1 MTIDINGRKVKVDPS
16 FRNLSPEDQD
26 KAVEEIAAEM
36 NISAQPQDSGPSGFA
51 AFAGSAPFRA
61 VGAGVELANAVA
73 GRAVQEARALGRT
86 FGEPGGMGQLREEL
100 REPSSGLVERPLGG
114 MQDMSAVANF
124 LRSSMPTR
132 DPETLPEYIGQFT
145 GESATALPVMLRGA
159 QMLEG
164 GRGVVGGLSR
174 AFTRETAER
183 PVRTASIEAAAAA
196 TGGTAR
202 MVGEQNE
209 LGPFSQ
215 ASLEMGGAMMGGAAA
230 ALSPINAMT
239 GLYRKGMA
247 VFPFTEQGGLRR
259 ASKGVQ
265 GLVQNPEQAARMI
278 DDLKGTALLPSAR
291 TEEPGLMAIEAH
303 VLAQDPARAA
313 RISRQSADT
322 TADLVNQ
329 IRQSG
334 NIQDTRKFV
343 AAKRERL
350 VKALDARIEQAG
362 DEAASVVASMGV
374 DPSTGQAQASVAVR
388 EALETALADAKVQE
402 GMLWQAIPQDAR
414 VPVQNVVAKHKEL
427 RKQLSSAQIE
437 DMPVYVTRAMGI
449 IRERKITKTTVREMD
464 GLYKKLGEVATAA
477 RASGE
482 RNKAR
487 IAEEMRESIW
497 QSLELAEGGPQVR
510 EAIDTA
516 RGFSQTMNE
525 KFRRGAV
532 GRILGYSREG
542 GAAVAP
548 ESTLDVALGP
558 LRKGLLGARSLE
570 KATESPVILE
580 GIQDYLKSQF
590 VRNAVVDGRVDPKKT
605 ATFFKQNAELLDAMP
620 TLKNQLQAA
629 RSAEDAARR
638 VTDHAT
644 AFKKA
649 LDRPDVSAAARFLKA
664 PVDQEVARIMSSAD
678 PERYFKQLRSM
689 AIKQKNGEAMN
700 GLKAGLSEWLIKE
713 ATSAGSI
720 DIAGRPLFNGMR
732 LRSIMQEPR
741 VANAMKTVYSKQE
754 LENISKL
761 ADLTAKLQRQSLGA
775 GKIDAI
781 DDLPSRLIEIPA
793 RVLGAKIGAK
803 MSGTAGGS
811 IQTAKIGSTT
821 VFDFIKRLTGDKASQ
836 LVSDAIENPELMAAL
851 LRHNSSA
858 STQQRAAYERS
869 IRAYLAGPGARLMD
883 EQTRELLN
891 EENRRR

>member
-1 MTIDINGRKVKVDPS
+1 
-16 FRNLSPEDQD
+16 
-26 KAVEEIAAEM
+26 
-36 NISAQPQDSGPSGFA
+36 
-51 AFAGSAPFRA
+51 
-61 VGAGVELANAVA
+61 
-73 GRAVQEARALGRT
+73 
-86 FGEPGGMGQLREEL
+86 
-100 REPSSGLVERPLGG
+100 
-114 MQDMSAVANF
+114 
-124 LRSSMPTR
+124 
-132 DPETLPEYIGQFT
+132 
-145 GESATALPVMLRGA
+145 
-159 QMLEG
+159 
-164 GRGVVGGLSR
+164 
-174 AFTRETAER
+174 
-183 PVRTASIEAAAAA
+183 
-196 TGGTAR
+196 
-202 MVGEQNE
+202 
-209 LGPFSQ
+209 
-215 ASLEMGGAMMGGAAA
+215 
-230 ALSPINAMT
+230 
-239 GLYRKGMA
+239 
-247 VFPFTEQGGLRR
+247 
-259 ASKGVQ
+259 
-265 GLVQNPEQAARMI
+265 MI
-278 DDLKGTALLPSAR
+278 DDLKGTALMPSAR

-303 VLAQDPARAA
+303 VLSQDPARAA
-313 RISRQSADT
+313 RVSQRNADT
-322 TADLVNQ
+322 TAELVNQ

-388 EALETALADAKVQE
+388 EALETALADARVQE

-414 VPVQNVVAKHKEL
+414 VPVRNVVAKHKEL

-532 GRILGYSREG
+532 GRILRYSREG

-570 KATESPVILE
+570 KATDSPVILE

-590 VRNAVVDGRVDPKKT
+590 VRNAVVDGRVSPQR
-605 ATFFKQNAELLDAMP
+605 AESFFKQNAELLDAMP
-620 TLKNQLQAA
+620 TLKQQLQSA

-649 LDRPDVSAAARFLKA
+649 LDRPEVSATARFLQA
-664 PVDQEVARIMSSAD
+664 PVDQEVARVMSSAD

-689 AIKQKNGEAMN
+689 AIKQKNGEAVN

-720 DIAGRPLFNGMR
+720 DIAGRPMFNGMK
-732 LRSIMQEPR
+732 LRRVMQEPR

-775 GKIDAI
+775 KAIPAI
-781 DDLPSRLIEIPA
+781 DDLPSKLIEIPG
-793 RVLGAKIGAK
+793 RVLGAKIGAQ
-803 MSGTAGGS
+803 MSSTAGGS
-811 IQTAKIGSTT
+811 IQAANIGSKT
-821 VFDFIKRLTGDKASQ
+821 VADFLRKLTGDKASQ
-836 LVSDAIENPELMAAL
+836 LLSDAIENPELMTAL
-851 LRHNSSA
+851 LRHQPSA
-858 STQQRAAYERS
+858 SAQQRAAYERS